1 MGSYKELYDEMKS
14 KYGAPNTDQ
23 SQGGNDSGSKYRKL
37 YNEMKSKYGDPNTD
51 QVETKEEE
59 TQNVVKGKPILESV
73 ERDDGI
79 FSMQVPQKKAQT
91 APEETP
97 AAVKPA
103 FDRDQWLQDY
113 AKEAER
119 VFSPDQAYQE
129 QKAREEYLKN
139 QEDLRRNQEVTA
151 KNLATLESWPEEDQQ
166 MLIQYAINDHRGR
179 SLWDRSSTSA
189 TRAATALVE
198 LQKKYDKDTI
208 ERMAESYRWYTNE
221 IATNTMRDE
230 AAKEVQGKPG
240 AAIVHSGIARLAG
253 LAGSVTA
260 PLDYLGQA
268 LGGTGQYSTLDPN
281 AVGNIP
287 NVYSSAVTQTVAK
300 DIEGD
305 GKSVGRKAAS
315 YLYQG
320 GMSALDTGAR
330 LLASGGNPTI
340 AATLAG
346 LGTFGQTVSQA
357 SAQGATPAQA
367 IAYGTAAAGIEALT
381 EKLPLDELVK
391 TAKGGWNGLKP
402 AIKEAFKQAGIEV
415 AEEEIGLIASTLA
428 EMAILQEK
436 ASTNQ
441 RIQQLVAEEGMSVAE
456 ANNQVMYEL
465 LGEAMDTAVVSA
477 ISGGLSSAG
486 GSTVAYMGRDTGG
499 AQTAQEGAEAAQ
511 SQETAVAEVTAD
523 TAAEQQQT
531 QAEEPQ
537 SNVQKAVQEFR
548 DTGKVSNR
556 MAEVILSDPQSMS
569 VLQNDAGLELPDT
582 ASGRR
587 NAVKDAVA
595 QLSRNEDAKDLTSST
610 AEALIR
616 NQEQPQE
623 AKAENPE
630 ETRRLAIEATREL
643 QGLPKQET
651 VENVDTYLNGQ
662 YNNNIK
668 NGGNNYAGNQGL
680 SGIDEAGLPGGTG
693 AGRIRGMGAE
703 QIQGNGRASGGME
716 TGGDLGPG
724 SMEAGSRGGGYEVQL
739 RVSPVLRVS
748 DNLSTA
754 QENRGT
760 PTYQVKDTTG
770 QPKIYAAALVDGR
783 NSDPVN
789 GWCVTPKSA
798 QELEEGSVRTFM
810 NDTGTVGVG
819 VAADGDIVAVFKNKN
834 GGPKRALDTAMPIA
848 IEQGGDRLD
857 CYGEGL
863 VRAYENYGF
872 IPVAR
877 VEFNPEYANDGWTPD
892 KGTPYIYFMMH
903 NGDSSAEVARKM
915 HSYPHKTKAE
925 LEALPAYGKDDY
937 DAAMEYR
944 NGLID
949 QRSADMDHGA
959 VGAAEAGFSK
969 VDYELLGAGN
979 EQRDRPND
987 VRTVSVNIPKKDA
1000 SGKTISDFAGNLFGS
1015 ALTPDAFADTVQQM
1029 AFDGNFSYDP
1039 MTNEEALTNAAKGME
1054 GQTIDGIVGDIVAKA
1069 ETGKFKTEDI
1079 SKGILMYGFLADQKD
1094 SQSQKKAAEI
1104 CVALSKFATASGR
1117 NLQLFSIFRRMT
1129 PEGQMMAIQQTVR
1142 TSIADLVRKG
1152 LVKKDT
1158 KVDIDQALLDEYR
1171 KAAEEVKRLEA
1182 AEGRLEDA
1190 EGRLKNAREETRTA
1204 EREAKKAER
1213 KADRAEERANQAED
1227 EAAEILAADQ
1237 ERIQEAEGRLEDANK
1252 RVKDARKEA
1261 KRLKDLEKA
1270 IQRREQAEQAI
1281 YADAAAK
1288 MKVTFKNKWD
1298 TWRYMAMLGN
1308 VKTQARNFG
1317 GNIAYMPHTELKRL
1331 IGTILEKG
1339 IAKEKRTKAIV
1350 GFTGKDD
1357 ELRSWAKEDAKT
1369 VSVHKALEYSAKLG
1383 DSTASREI
1391 RDRVR
1396 VFKSDWLEGT
1406 RKVVEAVPS
1415 AADMLFKEHEY
1426 VNSMSGFLKARGY
1439 DVQQIRDGA
1448 VPDAVLNEGRAYAIN
1463 EAMKATF
1470 NDSNKFSDAIAN
1482 LRYTGDNG
1490 FLKALNIAGEG
1501 ILPFRR
1507 TPANIVVRFAEGT
1520 IFNSARG
1527 VYNLCAKV
1535 QNGEMSAAT
1544 AVDQISAGL
1553 SGTAMSLLGYFLASG
1568 ALGFIKLRGSELE
1581 EDEERQGHQKYSL
1594 EFSVG
1599 GKEYSYKIDWVA
1611 PANLPLFVGANIYD
1625 SLNKQ
1630 GIDGDMSLFTSIVY
1644 GTLNS
1649 FEPLLALSCLSG
1661 LNDLFQTARYADEDT
1676 VLWEVA
1682 ADIATGYF
1690 TQGIPAL
1697 LRQGAQAAMPNERQ
1711 TFANSSD
1718 PLIRDLQTAA
1728 ANIPAVGELFKTDR
1742 IDAWGNEEDKG
1753 GAFWQ
1758 VFNAFINPGTLKAI
1772 DNSDL
1777 EAEINRLNK
1786 AQSESIT
1793 PPEASKKISY
1803 TDKNGKYHDG
1813 YRLTEEEYTKLRQVQ
1828 GQTAYEILQKVISS
1842 SDYKALTDAQ
1852 KANVFSHVY
1861 SYASERARVNAIS
1874 DYGGFSKAWMMN
1886 IRGKEADTI
1895 IRKVALGD
1903 ISESVSALNKALD
1916 ENWNTAEA
1924 AGNMETAWKAYSRLS
1939 SGAQAEIR
1947 KEAGESA
1954 AGKYIAARA
1963 AGVTNAE
1970 YVTVLKNVAGL
1981 KPQSGYKNVRE
1992 IQQAQAV
1999 GKMSGLSN
2007 AEKESLVRGFVSD
2020 DQNID
2025 DMKDLFHDKN
2035 RSFSVND
2042 YLTAWAISEKESGKG
2057 RKDRIIAEYRK
2068 RFNLDE
2074 ATAEELYKIFG

>member
-1 MGSYKELYDEMKS
+1 MGSFRDRYDEMKS
-14 KYGAPNTDQ
+14 KYGLADIDQ
-23 SQGGNDSGSKYRKL
+23 SQGGNDRSSKFRNRYD
-37 YNEMKSKYGDPNTD
+37 EMKSKYGLADID
-51 QVETKEEE
+51 QVETKAEE
-59 TQNVVKGKPILESV
+59 TQDVVKGKPILESV

-97 AAVKPA
+97 AAVKSA

-119 VFSPDQAYQE
+119 IFTPDQAYQE
-129 QKAREEYLKN
+129 QKAREEYIKN
-139 QEDLRRNQEVTA
+139 QEDLRRNQEVTE
-151 KNLATLESWPEEDQQ
+151 KNLATLESWPEEDRQ

-179 SLWDRSSTSA
+179 SLWDRSSISA

-281 AVGNIP
+281 AVGNLP
-287 NVYSSAVTQTVAK
+287 NVYSSTVTQTVAK

-381 EKLPLDELVK
+381 EKLPLDELAK

-402 AIKEAFKQAGIEV
+402 ALKAAFQQAGIEV
-415 AEEEIGLIASTLA
+415 AEEELSLIGTTLV

-477 ISGGLSSAG
+477 ISGGFSSAG
-486 GSTVAYMGRDTGG
+486 SSTVAYMGRNTSG
-499 AQTAQEGAEAAQ
+499 AQEGAEAAK
-511 SQETAVAEVTAD
+511 SKETTVAE
-523 TAAEQQQT
+523 
-531 QAEEPQ
+531 
-537 SNVQKAVQEFR
+537 
-548 DTGKVSNR
+548 
-556 MAEVILSDPQSMS
+556 
-569 VLQNDAGLELPDT
+569 DA
-582 ASGRR
+582 
-587 NAVKDAVA
+587 
-595 QLSRNEDAKDLTSST
+595 

-616 NQEQPQE
+616 NQEKPQE
-623 AKAENPE
+623 AKAEDPE
-630 ETRRLAIEATREL
+630 ENRRLAIEAIREL
-643 QGLPKQET
+643 AGVPKQET
-651 VENVDTYLNGQ
+651 VENVDTSLNGQ
-662 YNNNIK
+662 YNNDIK
-668 NGGNNYAGNQGL
+668 DGGNYYAENQGL

-693 AGRIRGMGAE
+693 AGRIRGMGTE
-703 QIQGNGRASGGME
+703 QIPGNGQASGGME

-724 SMEAGSRGGGYEVQL
+724 SMGAGSGSGSYEVQL

-754 QENRGT
+754 QKNRGT
-760 PTYQVKDTTG
+760 PTYQVRDTTG

-798 QELEEGSVRTFM
+798 QELAEGNVRTLM

-819 VAADGDIVAVFKNKN
+819 VAEDGDIVAVFKNKN

-872 IPVAR
+872 VPVAR

-903 NGDSSAEVARKM
+903 NGDSSAEVVDKM
-915 HSYPHKTKAE
+915 NTYPHKTKAE
-925 LEALPAYGKDDY
+925 LEALPTYGKDDY

-944 NGLID
+944 NGLMD
-949 QRSADMDHGA
+949 QESGEKPRES
-959 VGAAEAGFSK
+959 VGAAPAGFAGKFQQLQAEYGNLPAGENPVRPDDMPKSTDGRDRVSQSAVTVKGAK
-969 VDYELLGAGN
+969 VTPDEFVPLLEQKVTEGALSYIPITNDQTVQKAMDSISEKGWVQAVADWKAEVNSGKAGADLTATGAILLNHAANAGDKAAWLEILDHYRTLGTNTAQGLQAMRILKTLEPADKLYMVEKSVERMVKDMTLKTPITINEELAEAYKNAQTDREADQILKEITKDVARQIPATIKDKWTALRYLNMLGNLRTQVRNIAGNTGAGVTYWTKDEIGAALEYLFLKKEN
-979 EQRDRPND
+979 RTKSFAVSMPQIKAASADFDSVKNVIQNGGKYND
-987 VRTVSVNIPKKDA
+987 VGA
-1000 SGKTISDFAGNLFGS
+1000 
-1015 ALTPDAFADTVQQM
+1015 Q
-1029 AFDGNFSYDP
+1029 
-1039 MTNEEALTNAAKGME
+1039 
-1054 GQTIDGIVGDIVAKA
+1054 KA
-1069 ETGKFKTEDI
+1069 EFEQ
-1079 SKGILMYGFLADQKD
+1079 MVQDQ
-1094 SQSQKKAAEI
+1094 
-1104 CVALSKFATASGR
+1104 R
-1117 NLQLFSIFRRMT
+1117 RIFRLA
-1129 PEGQMMAIQQTVR
+1129 PLEG
-1142 TSIADLVRKG
+1142 
-1152 LVKKDT
+1152 
-1158 KVDIDQALLDEYR
+1158 YR
-1171 KAAEEVKRLEA
+1171 KAT
-1182 AEGRLEDA
+1182 
-1190 EGRLKNAREETRTA
+1190 N
-1204 EREAKKAER
+1204 
-1213 KADRAEERANQAED
+1213 
-1227 EAAEILAADQ
+1227 
-1237 ERIQEAEGRLEDANK
+1237 
-1252 RVKDARKEA
+1252 
-1261 KRLKDLEKA
+1261 
-1270 IQRREQAEQAI
+1270 
-1281 YADAAAK
+1281 
-1288 MKVTFKNKWD
+1288 W
-1298 TWRYMAMLGN
+1298 AM
-1308 VKTQARNFG
+1308 
-1317 GNIAYMPHTELKRL
+1317 
-1331 IGTILEKG
+1331 EKG
-1339 IAKEKRTKAIV
+1339 DVIFSKAAYA
-1350 GFTGKDD
+1350 
-1357 ELRSWAKEDAKT
+1357 R
-1369 VSVHKALEYSAKLG
+1369 ALA
-1383 DSTASREI
+1383 
-1391 RDRVR
+1391 
-1396 VFKSDWLEGT
+1396 
-1406 RKVVEAVPS
+1406 
-1415 AADMLFKEHEY
+1415 
-1426 VNSMSGFLKARGY
+1426 GFLKARGIQETDY
-1439 DVQQIRDGA
+1439 SKIDSKLMD
-1448 VPDAVLNEGRAYAIN
+1448 DARLYAIKQAQ
-1463 EAMKATF
+1463 EATF
-1470 NDSNKFSDAIAN
+1470 RDDNWLSKWVGKVGRRKDTPKAI
-1482 LRYTGDNG
+1482 
-1490 FLKALNIAGEG
+1490 KAVSEG
-1501 ILPFRR
+1501 VVPFRK
-1507 TPANIVVRFAEGT
+1507 TPANVLVRAEEFSPLG
-1520 IFNSARG
+1520 IINSAVKSIQAAKGNITGAELVDSWAKSLTG
-1527 VYNLCAKV
+1527 V
-1535 QNGEMSAAT
+1535 
-1544 AVDQISAGL
+1544 GL
-1553 SGTAMSLLGYFLASG
+1553 Y
-1568 ALGFIKLRGSELE
+1568 ALGLYLGSLGMLTGGPD
-1581 EDEERQGHQKYSL
+1581 EDED
-1594 EFSVG
+1594 
-1599 GKEYSYKIDWVA
+1599 KEYFDQLNGYQNYALQLPGGLNFTIDFLSPMAIPMFLGAQTQKILDDGNTTLADWE
-1611 PANLPLFVGANIYD
+1611 
-1625 SLNKQ
+1625 K
-1630 GIDGDMSLFTSIVY
+1630 LFTSI
-1644 GTLNS
+1644 T
-1649 FEPLLALSCLSG
+1649 
-1661 LNDLFQTARYADEDT
+1661 
-1676 VLWEVA
+1676 
-1682 ADIATGYF
+1682 
-1690 TQGIPAL
+1690 
-1697 LRQGAQAAMPNERQ
+1697 
-1711 TFANSSD
+1711 D
-1718 PLIRDLQTAA
+1718 PLIQMSMLQGVSDTLDDIKYSDNNLLQFALNA
-1728 ANIPAVGELFKTDR
+1728 MMSYLGQGLTNTMLGQIERSTEDKRMTTYVDKDSNIPVWLQKQLGKMSAKTPFWDFQQTPYINEWGEEEKNPEGIKNWLYQMLSPSY
-1742 IDAWGNEEDKG
+1742 IDKVN
-1753 GAFWQ
+1753 
-1758 VFNAFINPGTLKAI
+1758 V
-1772 DNSDL
+1772 DNVAKEL
-1777 EAEINRLNK
+1777 YRLNEVQDEVNVFPDK
-1786 AQSESIT
+1786 AET
-1793 PPEASKKISY
+1793 TFSY
-1803 TDKNGKYHDG
+1803 TDKNGKYHEN
-1813 YRLTEEEYTKLRQVQ
+1813 YQLSMEEAEKLQRVE
-1828 GQTAYEILQKVISS
+1828 GQTKAEIVANLTSS

-1852 KANVFSHVY
+1852 KANVFKHVY
-1861 SYASERARVNAIS
+1861 SYASELARVNAIS

-2007 AEKESLVRGFVSD
+2007 AEKEAMIRGYVSD
-2020 DQNID
+2020 GQDQNID
-2025 DMKDLFHDKN
+2025 DMKDLFRDKN

-2042 YLTAWAISEKESGKG
+2042 YLTAWAISDKESGKE
-2057 RKDRIIAEYRK
+2057 RKDRIIAEYQK
-2068 RFNLDE
+2068 RFNLDK